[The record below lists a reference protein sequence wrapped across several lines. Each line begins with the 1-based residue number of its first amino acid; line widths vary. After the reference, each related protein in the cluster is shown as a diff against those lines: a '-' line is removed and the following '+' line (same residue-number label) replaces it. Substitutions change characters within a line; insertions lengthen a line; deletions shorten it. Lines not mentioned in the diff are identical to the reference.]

1 MNVIKDRFKDSVMI
15 VTGAAGGIGKAIA
28 KKFAENGYNVVIN
41 YVSAKTDIKT
51 LTKEFEDL
59 GVKVLLVKADV
70 SNKEEAEGL
79 VNQTIEKFGKIDVLV
94 NNAGITKDNLLMRMS
109 EEDFEKVLD
118 INLKGTFLI
127 TKFATKYMMK
137 KRCGSIVNLASV
149 VGVAGNAGQCNYS
162 ASKAGVIGFTKSIAK
177 ELASR
182 NIRANAVAPGFIK
195 TDMTD
200 VLSDNVKE
208 NINSQIPLKRM
219 GTAEE
224 VAKLVYFLGT
234 AESSYITG
242 QVINV
247 DGGMVM

>member
-1 MNVIKDRFKDSVMI
+1 MEENKVALI
-15 VTGAAGGIGKAIA
+15 TGAARGIGKAIA

>member
-1 MNVIKDRFKDSVMI
+1 MEENKVALI
-15 VTGAAGGIGKAIA
+15 TGAARGIGKAIA

-94 NNAGITKDNLLMRMS
+94 NNAGITKDNLIMRMS

-149 VGVAGNAGQCNYS
+149 VGIAGNAGQCNYS

-219 GTAEE
+219 GTVED